1 MSTPSKKRRAARK
14 WMHERI
20 AREQKERE
28 AAVAQARVA
37 GRADIL
43 RDARTLL
50 PEPDGCYPNERGGH
64 DIVSVIKKFPS
75 PYEGVPVF
83 RVPFPVA
90 QARPSFGAFDLSM
103 RSLHYDYVDFR
114 PSENALTIRGR
125 DGDVSLRWFTWEPSD
140 GDSNMKERTSALF
153 TGMNKLAFCARELS
167 HVVDYLGSR
176 PKCSNCA
183 EYQPSL
189 PMYEPVAQISRL
201 LGECADE
208 LRLRL
213 GRFAPKT
220 EMDEERERYVFRG
233 RHPHMDTRWGKSW

>member
-14 WMHERI
+14 WMHEHV

-28 AAVAQARVA
+28 SLVAQARVA

-43 RDARTLL
+43 RDARVLL
-50 PEPDGCYPNERGGH
+50 PEPDGCYPNERGGQ
-64 DIVSVIKKFPS
+64 DIVSVIKKFLS

-90 QARPSFGAFDLSM
+90 PSSRIFSPDLSM
-103 RSLHYDYVDFR
+103 KSLRYDYVDFR
-114 PSENALTIRGR
+114 PIENALTVRGR
-125 DGDVSLRWFTWEPSD
+125 DSDVSLRWFTWEPAD
-140 GDSNMKERTSALF
+140 GDSAHRERTSALF
-153 TGMNKLAFCARELS
+153 TGMDKLSFCARELAS
-167 HVVDYLGSR
+167 FASYLGAR

-183 EYQPSL
+183 EPQPSL
-189 PMYEPVAQISRL
+189 PMYEPVARVSKML
-201 LGECADE
+201 TECADE

-220 EMDEERERYVFRG
+220 EMDEERERYLFKARYPG
-233 RHPHMDTRWGKSW
+233 MEARWGQRW